1 MEVPQDEGLQ
11 LFYLAIVERDTDAWA
26 RIHERYRL
34 LLIAWARQSS
44 VRLRVSEQFEDI
56 ADRAFVRAWS
66 ALTPARFQEF
76 SGLAAILAYLRTC
89 VTSVLLDL
97 ARAENARQRML
108 QSLTFSL
115 DASPE
120 EIVLN
125 DMDRTALWRMVNGL
139 VESRQDEAILS
150 LSIVLGLPSRN
161 VLALRPHLFRTVDDV
176 YRAKRNLI
184 GRLKRSRELQRWL
197 IEYTA

>member
-1 MEVPQDEGLQ
+1 MDAPQDEGLQ
-11 LFYLAIVERDTDAWA
+11 LFYQAIVERDMDAWA

-44 VRLRVSEQFEDI
+44 GRLHVSEQFEDI

-66 ALTPARFQEF
+66 ALTPERFQEF

-97 ARAENARQRML
+97 ARAENARERML
-108 QSLTFSL
+108 HSLTFSL

-120 EIVLN
+120 EIVLSE
-125 DMDRTALWRMVNGL
+125 MDNAALWRMVSSL
-139 VESRQDEAILS
+139 VESRQDAAILT
-150 LSIVLGLPSRN
+150 LNIVLGLPSRH
-161 VLALRPHLFRTVDDV
+161 VLALRPYLFSSVDDV

-184 GRLKRSRELQRWL
+184 GRLKRSRDLQRWL
-197 IEYTA
+197 VEYTA